1 MDLSLTG
8 KAALVCAASKGLGRA
23 AAMALAREGAR
34 VAICARGAETLAQT
48 ADELRSATGAE
59 VLPIVADVALK
70 ADVSR
75 LVQEAVAHFG
85 GLDILV
91 TNAGGP
97 KSGPFSSLSD
107 EDWQRAVDQLLLSVV
122 RLCAEVVPHMKQR
135 GGGRIIHVTSVAVK
149 QPVDNLMLSNSI
161 RAAVVGFSKTLATE
175 VAKDRILVNCVAPGY
190 TRTDRVKELL
200 QAGARRENV
209 DESEIERRLV
219 AGIPLGRMG
228 DPDEFGSV
236 VAFLASE
243 RASFITGTVIPIDGG
258 SVKGLL

>member
-1 MDLSLTG
+1 MDLALGG
-8 KAALVCAASKGLGRA
+8 KVALVCAASKGLGRA
-23 AAMALAREGAR
+23 AALALAREGAR
-34 VAICARGAETLAQT
+34 VAICARGAETLFHT
-48 ADELRSATGAE
+48 AEEIRQQTGAD
-59 VLPIVADVALK
+59 VHPIVADVAVK
-70 ADVSR
+70 ADVAR
-75 LVQEAVAHFG
+75 LVTEAAQHFG

-107 EDWQRAVDQLLLSVV
+107 EDWQRAVDHLLLSVV
-122 RLCAEVVPHMKQR
+122 RLCAEVLPHLRQR
-135 GGGRIIHVTSVAVK
+135 GGGRIINVTSVAVK

-161 RAAVVGFSKTLATE
+161 RAAVVGFSKTLANE
-175 VAKDRILVNCVAPGY
+175 VARDRILVNCVAPGY
-190 TRTDRVKELL
+190 TRTDRVTEIV
-200 QAGARRENV
+200 QASARRESL

-228 DPDEFGSV
+228 EPDEFGAV

-243 RASFITGTVIPIDGG
+243 KASFITGSVIAIDGG